1 MQSGTEENRDSPAA
15 GRRYTEGMSHTQSN
29 FSKVSVPADRSL
41 DLSAASDWLDQAQ
54 RIEQPDL
61 NARLHQ
67 EELFGLGV
75 TFRAPQAFQQ
85 GNLALHISDLPKEV
99 LANRR
104 ALAEKTLPLEN
115 WVLASQKHTDQVI
128 RVSAQDAGKGALE
141 QASAPGPADALW
153 TTEPGLL
160 LGVITAD
167 CIGLILTDPSV
178 PSLAVIHSG
187 WRGTAQAIVL
197 RTVQAMKKQG
207 LLHPERA
214 QAWFS
219 PSLLASSLEVGN
231 EVVQAMEEMAGRE
244 SLDITGCVLPHP
256 DPDKAYID
264 NQKLCM
270 RMLEKEGFLPENIHE
285 SRIDTKTDPDCF
297 SFRRDGLQAEHFT
310 FGWIRPRTET
320 QTEAETDS

>member
-1 MQSGTEENRDSPAA
+1 
-15 GRRYTEGMSHTQSN
+15 MSNTQSLSSN
-29 FSKVSVPADRSL
+29 AKLSAAQGGSP
-41 DLSAASDWLDQAQ
+41 DLSAAADWLDQAQ
-54 RIEQPDL
+54 PIEQPDL
-61 NARLHQ
+61 HARLHQ
-67 EELFGLGV
+67 EDRFGLGV
-75 TFRAPQAFQQ
+75 TFRSPQAFQQ
-85 GNLALHISDLPKEV
+85 GNLALHISDQPQEV

-104 ALAEKTLPLEN
+104 ALAEKTLPLER

-128 RVSAQDAGKGALE
+128 RVSAEDAGKGALE
-141 QASAPGPADALW
+141 QSSAPGPADALW
-153 TTEPGLL
+153 TTEPRLL
-160 LGVITAD
+160 LGVFTAD

-207 LLHPERA
+207 LLHPEQA

-219 PSLLASSLEVGN
+219 PSLLASSLEVGQ
-231 EVVQAMEEMAGRE
+231 EVVQAMEEMAARE
-244 SLDITGCVLPHP
+244 NLDTTDCVLPHP

-264 NQKLCM
+264 NQKLCV

-297 SFRRDGLQAEHFT
+297 SFRRDGLLAEHFT
-310 FGWIRPRTET
+310 FGWIRPLT
-320 QTEAETDS
+320 QAVSEAETDSGKG